1 MKRNLGVASPY
12 YSMEGLP
19 VAILCSSRPPFMLL
33 RLRVPSIEVHKR
45 RSLARRILILHGVF
59 LTALLVVI
67 ARLMELQILQ
77 GTEYRQVAQEQHYG
91 GVVLPARRGE
101 IWGVNSKT
109 GEQAILATNTT
120 LDLLY
125 IDPLVVDDPVHVA
138 NTVSSLLFTEE
149 FYEQCL
155 RATSSCPRELM
166 SFFEGLFDPLTFVRS
181 IQSGSL
187 LERLPSTIPSI
198 RPRDVTVPDLAEAR
212 RLFAQDIGR
221 RIAEK
226 RVRFAPLKYSA
237 TKVEME
243 AVQKLGFPGINV
255 EWGKYL
261 VYADPEEVSQ
271 SQVSAI
277 ARSLAN
283 VLRSDAATLE
293 QALRS
298 RPLRYV
304 PIMRRLPP
312 ALSLKVKERLL
323 LSWKETLARK
333 SHARDATEA
342 ERILDPFRCVAL
354 LPEHWR
360 FYPDATIASHVV
372 GFLNT
377 NQEPQYGVERTFN
390 PQLRGQEGLIRT
402 VSDPTGRQ
410 ILTSEQTI
418 IDPQDG
424 KTVVLTI
431 DPTIQKEV
439 EAILADGVRR
449 FQANS
454 AQVVVLDPFT
464 GRVLAMANAPLF
476 DRNIY
481 GGVYEKE
488 AVMLSDERERGI
500 VVELYHPL
508 TSTRVVKAY
517 LPDVTT
523 MEGRKRLSVKTR
535 SALEEIERV
544 YDLEDIARYYLYHGE
559 NDRSEIFPTDVK
571 GVWLQYRNTIG
582 VGAYLNRVVQETYEP
597 GSIMKPVTMA
607 IALDQGEVGPADMYD
622 DTGPVEVDEYTIK
635 NALLVYYGKVT
646 MTNCLELSIN
656 TCMTSVSA
664 KLGSKLLYSM
674 LLRFGFGRVT
684 GIELDDELPG
694 TLRPWR
700 SWSRALL
707 ATASFGQGITVTP
720 MQMAS
725 AFGVLAN
732 GGKLLRPTIIDS
744 IHHPDGTIEKA
755 PTRVLDQVITSEA
768 SETITAML
776 VSAAEKGFAKAG
788 RVVGYRIAAKTG
800 TSQIAGPGGR
810 YEAGTGSTI
819 ASFAGYGPV
828 PNPRFVIIVKMDRP
842 KYRETVHGAAAAA
855 PLFKEIA
862 AFLFKY
868 YGIPP
873 SEE

>member
-1 MKRNLGVASPY
+1 MLLASRL
-12 YSMEGLP
+12 S
-19 VAILCSSRPPFMLL
+19 FMLL

-59 LTALLVVI
+59 LTGLLIII
-67 ARLMELQILQ
+67 ARLIELQILE
-77 GTEYRQVAQEQHYG
+77 GTEYRHIAQAQHYG

-101 IWGVNSKT
+101 ILGVNSKT
-109 GEQAILATNTT
+109 KEQLILATNTT

-125 IDPLVVDDPVHVA
+125 IDPLVVDNPAYVA
-138 NTVSSLLFTEE
+138 DTVASVLFTEE
-149 FYEQCL
+149 FYEQCVRSL
-155 RATSSCPRELM
+155 SSCQREFM
-166 SFFEGLFDPLTFVRS
+166 PFFEGLFDPLTFVRH
-181 IQSGSL
+181 IQSGAL
-187 LERLPSTIPSI
+187 LERLPSTIPPL
-198 RPRDVTVPDLAEAR
+198 RPQNISVPDLAEAR
-212 RLFAQDIGR
+212 RLFARDIER
-221 RIAEK
+221 RITEK
-226 RVRFAPLKYSA
+226 RVRFVPLKYSA
-237 TKVEME
+237 TKVEMD
-243 AVQKLGFPGINV
+243 AVQKLGFPGVDI
-255 EWGKYL
+255 EWRKYL
-261 VYADPEEVSQ
+261 VYADPERVSQ
-271 SQVSAI
+271 SQI
-277 ARSLAN
+277 PELARSLSR
-283 VLRSDAATLE
+283 VLHIEAPLLDE
-293 QALRS
+293 ALRS

-304 PIMRRLPP
+304 PVLRRLPP
-312 ALSLKVKERLL
+312 ALSLKVKEVLL
-323 LSWKETLARK
+323 RSWKETLSQKAKARN
-333 SHARDATEA
+333 HAEA
-342 ERILDPFRCVAL
+342 ERIYDPLRGITL

-377 NQEPQYGVERTFN
+377 NQEPQYGIERTFN
-390 PQLRGQEGLIRT
+390 PQLRGQEGIIRT
-402 VSDPTGRQ
+402 ISDVT
-410 ILTSEQTI
+410 QTI

-424 KTVVLTI
+424 ENIILTI

-439 EAILADGVRR
+439 ETILADGVRR

-454 AQVVVLDPFT
+454 GQVVVLDPRS
-464 GRVLAMANAPLF
+464 GHVLAMANAPLF
-476 DRNIY
+476 DRNVY

-488 AVMLSDERERGI
+488 PIVLSVERERDI

-508 TSTRVVKAY
+508 TNLRVVKAY

-523 MEGRKRLSVKTR
+523 VPGREKLSAKTR
-535 SALEEIERV
+535 AALEEIEQA
-544 YDLEDIARYYLYHGE
+544 YDLEDIARYYLYYGE
-559 NDRSEIFPTDVK
+559 NDRSEVFPTDMK
-571 GVWLQYRNTIG
+571 GVWLKYRNNIG

-597 GSIMKPVTMA
+597 GSIMKPITMA
-607 IALDQGEVGPADMYD
+607 IALDQGEVVPNDIYD
-622 DTGPVEVDEYTIK
+622 DTGPVQVDEFTIK

-656 TCMTSVSA
+656 TCMTSISA
-664 KLGSKLLYSM
+664 KLGPKLFYSM
-674 LLRFGFGRVT
+674 LLRFGFGLVT

-720 MQMAS
+720 LQMAS

-732 GGKLLRPTIIDS
+732 GGKLLRPTIINS
-744 IHHPDGTIEKA
+744 VHHADGTEEEV
-755 PTRVLDQVITSEA
+755 PVRVLDQVITEET

-788 RVVGYRIAAKTG
+788 RVPGYRIAAKTG

-842 KYRETVHGAAAAA
+842 KYREVVHGAAAAA

-862 AFLFKY
+862 TFLFKY

>member
-1 MKRNLGVASPY
+1 MIQTSRL
-12 YSMEGLP
+12 
-19 VAILCSSRPPFMLL
+19 SSMLL
-33 RLRVPSIEVHKR
+33 RLLVPSIEVHKR

-59 LTALLVVI
+59 LTGLLIII
-67 ARLMELQILQ
+67 ARLIDLQILE
-77 GTEYRQVAQEQHYG
+77 GTEYRRVAQAQHYG

-101 IWGVNSKT
+101 ILGVNSKT

-125 IDPLVVDDPVHVA
+125 IDPLIVDDPASVA
-138 NTVSSLLFTEE
+138 NTVSSILFTEE
-149 FYEQCL
+149 FYDQCV
-155 RATSSCPRELM
+155 RSSSSCPRELIQ
-166 SFFEGLFDPLTFVRS
+166 FFEGLFDPLTFVRS
-181 IQSGSL
+181 IQSGSF

-198 RPRDVTVPDLAEAR
+198 HPRNIVVPDLTEAR
-212 RLFAQDIGR
+212 RLFARDIER
-221 RIAEK
+221 RISEK

-243 AVQKLGFPGINV
+243 AVQKLGFPGVDV
-255 EWGKYL
+255 EFGKYL
-261 VYADPEEVSQ
+261 VYADPELVPQ
-271 SQVSAI
+271 SQVSEI
-277 ARSLAN
+277 ARSFSN
-283 VLRSDAATLE
+283 VLRIDASSLE

-312 ALSLKVKERLL
+312 ALSLKVKELL
-323 LSWKETLARK
+323 LRSWKETLAQK
-333 SHARDATEA
+333 AKARDTTEA
-342 ERILDPFRCVAL
+342 ERILDLFRCIAL

-372 GFLNT
+372 GFLNA
-377 NQEPQYGVERTFN
+377 NKEPQYGIERTFN

-402 VSDPTGRQ
+402 VSDLTGRQ

-431 DPTIQKEV
+431 DPIIQKEV
-439 EAILADGVRR
+439 ETILVDGVRR

-454 AQVVVLDPFT
+454 VQVVVLDPFT
-464 GRVLAMANAPLF
+464 GRILAMANAPLF
-476 DRNIY
+476 DRNVY

-488 AVMLSDERERGI
+488 AVVLSDERQRGI

-508 TSTRVVKAY
+508 TDIRVVKAY

-523 MEGRKRLSVKTR
+523 SEGRKRLSAKTR
-535 SALEEIERV
+535 SSLEEIELA
-544 YDLEDIARYYLYHGE
+544 YDLEDIARYYLYYGE
-559 NDRSEIFPTDVK
+559 NDRKEIFPTDVK
-571 GVWLQYRNTIG
+571 GVWLKYRNAIG
-582 VGAYLNRVVQETYEP
+582 VGAYLNRSVQETYEP
-597 GSIMKPVTMA
+597 GSIMKPITMA
-607 IALDQGEVGPADMYD
+607 IAIDQGEVVPNDIYD
-622 DTGPVEVDEYTIK
+622 DTGPVKVDEYTIK

-664 KLGSKLLYSM
+664 KLGPKLLYSM

-694 TLRPWR
+694 SIRPWR

-720 MQMAS
+720 IQMAS
-725 AFGVLAN
+725 AFGALAN

-744 IHHPDGTIEKA
+744 IHHADGTVEKA
-755 PTRVLDQVITSEA
+755 PVRVLDQVITSEA

-776 VSAAEKGFAKAG
+776 VSAAENGFAKAG
-788 RVVGYRIAAKTG
+788 RVLGYRIAAKTG

-810 YEAGTGSTI
+810 YDTGTGSTI
-819 ASFAGYGPV
+819 ASFVGYGPI

-873 SEE
+873 SDE

>member
-1 MKRNLGVASPY
+1 
-12 YSMEGLP
+12 
-19 VAILCSSRPPFMLL
+19 MLL

-59 LTALLVVI
+59 LTGLLIVI
-67 ARLMELQILQ
+67 ARLIELQILE
-77 GTEYRQVAQEQHYG
+77 GTAYRRRAQAQHYG

-125 IDPLVVDDPVHVA
+125 IDPLIVDDSASVA
-138 NTVSSLLFTEE
+138 DTVSSVLFTEE
-149 FYEQCL
+149 FYKQCV
-155 RATSSCPRELM
+155 RSTSSCPRELIP
-166 SFFEGLFDPLTFVRS
+166 FFEGLFDPLTFVRS
-181 IQSGSL
+181 LQSGSL

-198 RPRDVTVPDLAEAR
+198 HPRNIVVPDLAEAR
-212 RLFAQDIGR
+212 RLFARDIER

-226 RVRFAPLKYSA
+226 HVRFAPLKYSA

-243 AVQKLGFPGINV
+243 AVRDLGFPGVDV

-261 VYADPEEVSQ
+261 VYADPERVSQ
-271 SQVSAI
+271 SQISAI
-277 ARSLAN
+277 ARSLSS
-283 VLRSDAATLE
+283 VLRSDVSTLE

-312 ALSLKVKERLL
+312 TLSLKVKELL
-323 LSWKETLARK
+323 LRSWKETLAQK
-333 SHARDATEA
+333 ANARDTAEA
-342 ERILDPFRCVAL
+342 ERILDPFRCIAL

-377 NQEPQYGVERTFN
+377 NQEPQYGIERTFN

-418 IDPQDG
+418 IDPHDG
-424 KTVVLTI
+424 ETVVLTI

-439 EAILADGVRR
+439 EAILADGVER

-454 AQVVVLDPFT
+454 AQVVVMDPLT
-464 GRVLAMANAPLF
+464 GRILAMANAPLF

-488 AVMLSDERERGI
+488 AVVLSKERERGI

-508 TSTRVVKAY
+508 TNIRVVKAY

-523 MEGRKRLSVKTR
+523 MEGRERLSAKTR
-535 SALEEIERV
+535 SALEEIERS
-544 YDLEDIARYYLYHGE
+544 YELEDIARYDLYYGE
-559 NDRSEIFPTDVK
+559 NDRMEIFPTDIK
-571 GVWLQYRNTIG
+571 GVWLKYRNTIG

-597 GSIMKPVTMA
+597 GSIMKPITMA
-607 IALDQGEVGPADMYD
+607 IALDQGEVVPTDIYD

-664 KLGSKLLYSM
+664 KLGPKLLYSM

-684 GIELDDELPG
+684 GIQLDDELPG

-707 ATASFGQGITVTP
+707 ATASFGQGITATP
-720 MQMAS
+720 IQMAS
-725 AFGVLAN
+725 AFSALAN

-744 IHHPDGTIEKA
+744 IRRADSTVEKA
-755 PTRVLDQVITSEA
+755 AVRVLDQVITSEA

-788 RVVGYRIAAKTG
+788 RVSGYRIAAKTG

-810 YEAGTGSTI
+810 YETGTGSTI

-828 PNPRFVIIVKMDRP
+828 PSPRFVIIVKMDRP
-842 KYRETVHGAAAAA
+842 KYQATVHGAAAAA

-862 AFLFKY
+862 AFLFRY

-873 SEE
+873 SDE

>member
-1 MKRNLGVASPY
+1 MLLYCEPSPF
-12 YSMEGLP
+12 S
-19 VAILCSSRPPFMLL
+19 MLL
-33 RLRVPSIEVHKR
+33 RLRVPSVEVHKR

-59 LTALLVVI
+59 LTGLLLII
-67 ARLMELQILQ
+67 ARLMDLQLFK
-77 GTEYRQVAQEQHYG
+77 GAEYRRAAQGQHYG

-101 IWGVNSKT
+101 ILGVNSKT
-109 GEQAILATNTT
+109 GEPAILATNTT

-125 IDPLVVDDPVHVA
+125 IDPLVVDDPAMVA
-138 NTVSSLLFTEE
+138 HTVASVLFTEE
-149 FYEQCL
+149 FYDQCV
-155 RATSSCPRELM
+155 RAAPSCPREFVP
-166 SFFEGLFDPLTFVRS
+166 FFEGLFDPLTFARS
-181 IQSGSL
+181 IQSGAL
-187 LERLPSTIPSI
+187 LERVPSTIPSI
-198 RPRDVTVPDLAEAR
+198 RPRDVAVPDLSEAR
-212 RLFAQDIGR
+212 RLFARDIER

-237 TKVEME
+237 TKVEMA
-243 AVQKLGFPGINV
+243 AVQELALSGVVV
-255 EWGKYL
+255 EWEKYL
-261 VYADPEEVSQ
+261 VYADPESVPR
-271 SQVSAI
+271 SQVAEV

-283 VLRSDAATLE
+283 VLRSDVVSLE

-312 ALSLKVKERLL
+312 ALSLKMKELL
-323 LSWKETLARK
+323 LRSRKETLARK
-333 SHARDATEA
+333 SQARSTVEA
-342 ERILDPFRCVAL
+342 ERILDPLRCVAL

-402 VSDPTGRQ
+402 VSDPAGGQ

-424 KTVVLTI
+424 DAIVLTI
-431 DPTIQKEV
+431 DPIIQKEV
-439 EAILADGVRR
+439 ESILADGVRR
-449 FQANS
+449 FQADS
-454 AQVVVLDPFT
+454 AQAVVLDPFT
-464 GRVLAMANAPLF
+464 GRILAMANAPLF
-476 DRNIY
+476 DRNAY

-488 AVMLSDERERGI
+488 AVLLSAERERGI

-508 TSTRVVKAY
+508 TNARVLKAY
-517 LPDVTT
+517 YPDVTT
-523 MEGRKRLSVKTR
+523 VEGRGKLSAKTR
-535 SALEEIERV
+535 SALEEIERS
-544 YDLEDIARYYLYHGE
+544 YDLKDIARYYLYHGE
-559 NDRSEIFPTDVK
+559 NDRTEIFPTDLK
-571 GVWLQYRNTIG
+571 GVWLRYRNAIG

-607 IALDQGEVGPADMYD
+607 IALDQGEVVPTDTYD
-622 DTGPVEVDEYTIK
+622 DAGPVQVDEYTIK
-635 NALLVYYGKVT
+635 NALLTYYGQVT

-656 TCMTSVSA
+656 TCMTHVSA
-664 KLGSKLLYSM
+664 KLGPKLLYSM
-674 LLRFGFGRVT
+674 LSRFGFGRVT

-707 ATASFGQGITVTP
+707 ATAAFGQGITTTP

-725 AFGVLAN
+725 AYGALAN
-732 GGKLLRPTIIDS
+732 GGKLLHPTVIDS
-744 IHHPDGTIEKA
+744 ISRADGTVEKT
-755 PTRVLDQVITSEA
+755 PVRVLDQVITPEV

-788 RVVGYRIAAKTG
+788 RVPGYRVAAKTG

-810 YEAGTGSTI
+810 YETGTGSTI
-819 ASFAGYGPV
+819 ASFAGYGPI
-828 PNPRFVIIVKMDRP
+828 PDPRFVILVKVDRP
-842 KYRETVHGAAAAA
+842 KYKETVHGAAAAA

-873 SEE
+873 SENR

>member
-1 MKRNLGVASPY
+1 
-12 YSMEGLP
+12 
-19 VAILCSSRPPFMLL
+19 MLL

-45 RSLARRILILHGVF
+45 RSLARRIFILHGVF
-59 LTALLVVI
+59 LMGLLIII
-67 ARLMELQILQ
+67 ARLIELQMLE
-77 GTEYRQVAQEQHYG
+77 GTEYRRIAQAQHYG

-101 IWGVNSKT
+101 IWGMNSKT

-125 IDPLVVDDPVHVA
+125 IDPLIVDDPASVA
-138 NTVSSLLFTEE
+138 DTVSSVLFTEE
-149 FYEQCL
+149 FHEQCARSL
-155 RATSSCPRELM
+155 SSCPRELIP
-166 SFFEGLFDPLTFVRS
+166 FFEGLFDPLTFVRS
-181 IQSGSL
+181 LQSGSL

-198 RPRDVTVPDLAEAR
+198 HPRNVIVPDLAEAR
-212 RLFAQDIGR
+212 RLFARDIER

-243 AVQKLGFPGINV
+243 AVRDLGFPGVAV
-255 EWGKYL
+255 EFGKYL
-261 VYADPEEVSQ
+261 VYADPEQVSQ
-271 SQVSAI
+271 SQISAI
-277 ARSLAN
+277 ARSLSK
-283 VLRSDAATLE
+283 VLRSDASPLE

-312 ALSLKVKERLL
+312 ALSLKVKELL
-323 LSWKETLARK
+323 LHSWKETLAQK
-333 SHARDATEA
+333 AQARDTAAA
-342 ERILDPFRCVAL
+342 ERILDPFRCIAL

-377 NQEPQYGVERTFN
+377 NQEPQYGIERTFN

-402 VSDPTGRQ
+402 VSDLTGGQ
-410 ILTSEQTI
+410 ILTSEQTM

-424 KTVVLTI
+424 ETIVLTI

-439 EAILADGVRR
+439 EAILAQGIER

-454 AQVVVLDPFT
+454 AQVVVMDPLT
-464 GRVLAMANAPLF
+464 GRILAMANAPLF
-476 DRNIY
+476 DRNVY
-481 GGVYEKE
+481 SGVYEKE
-488 AVMLSDERERGI
+488 VILLSAEREGGI
-500 VVELYHPL
+500 VVELHHPL
-508 TSTRVVKAY
+508 TNIRVVKAY

-523 MEGRKRLSVKTR
+523 AKGREKLSAKTR
-535 SALEEIERV
+535 SALEEIERA
-544 YDLEDIARYYLYHGE
+544 YDLKDIARYYLYYGE
-559 NDRSEIFPTDVK
+559 NDRTEIFPTDIK
-571 GVWLQYRNTIG
+571 GVWLKYRNAIG

-597 GSIMKPVTMA
+597 GSIMKPITMA
-607 IALDQGEVGPADMYD
+607 IALDQGEVVPTDIYD
-622 DTGPVEVDEYTIK
+622 DTGPVQVDEYTIK

-664 KLGSKLLYSM
+664 KLGPKLLYSM

-684 GIELDDELPG
+684 GVELDDELPG

-720 MQMAS
+720 IQMAS
-725 AFGVLAN
+725 AFSALAN
-732 GGKLLRPTIIDS
+732 GGQLLRPTIIDS
-744 IHHPDGTIEKA
+744 IRRADSTVEKT
-755 PTRVLDQVITSEA
+755 PVRVLDQVITSEA

-776 VSAAEKGFAKAG
+776 VSAVEKGFAKSG
-788 RVVGYRIAAKTG
+788 RVPGYRIAAKTG
-800 TSQIAGPGGR
+800 TSQIAGPGGK
-810 YEAGTGSTI
+810 YETGTGSTT
-819 ASFAGYGPV
+819 ASFIGYGPI
-828 PNPRFVIIVKMDRP
+828 PNPRFVILVKMDRP
-842 KYRETVHGAAAAA
+842 KYREVVHGAAAAA

-862 AFLFKY
+862 AFLFRY

>member
-1 MKRNLGVASPY
+1 MLRTPR
-12 YSMEGLP
+12 LP
-19 VAILCSSRPPFMLL
+19 PMLL

-59 LTALLVVI
+59 LTGLLIII
-67 ARLMELQILQ
+67 ARLIELQILE
-77 GTEYRQVAQEQHYG
+77 GTEYRRVAQAQHYG

-125 IDPLVVDDPVHVA
+125 IDPLVVDNPAHVA
-138 NTVSSLLFTEE
+138 DTMSAVLFTEE
-149 FYEQCL
+149 FYEQCS
-155 RATSSCPRELM
+155 RSSSSCPRELIP
-166 SFFEGLFDPLTFVRS
+166 FFEGLFDPLTFVRS
-181 IQSGSL
+181 LQSGSL
-187 LERLPSTIPSI
+187 LEPLPSTIPSLH
-198 RPRDVTVPDLAEAR
+198 PRNIVVPDLAEAR
-212 RLFAQDIGR
+212 RLFARDMER

-226 RVRFAPLKYSA
+226 RVRFVPLKYSA

-243 AVQKLGFPGINV
+243 AVRTLGFPGV
-255 EWGKYL
+255 DVQWGKYL
-261 VYADPEEVSQ
+261 VYADPERVPQ
-271 SQVSAI
+271 SQVSTI
-277 ARSLAN
+277 ARSLSSA
-283 VLRSDAATLE
+283 LRSDASLLE

-304 PIMRRLPP
+304 PVMRRLPP
-312 ALSLKVKERLL
+312 ALSLKVKELL
-323 LSWKETLARK
+323 LRSWKDTLAQK
-333 SHARDATEA
+333 SRARDTAEA
-342 ERILDPFRCVAL
+342 ERILDPFRCIAL

-372 GFLNT
+372 GFLNA
-377 NQEPQYGVERTFN
+377 NQEPQYGIERTFN
-390 PQLRGQEGLIRT
+390 PQLRGQEGVIRT

-418 IDPQDG
+418 IDPHDG
-424 KTVVLTI
+424 EIIVLTI
-431 DPTIQKEV
+431 DPTIQRAV
-439 EAILADGVRR
+439 ETILADGVRR

-464 GRVLAMANAPLF
+464 GRILAMANAPLF
-476 DRNIY
+476 DRNVY

-488 AVMLSDERERGI
+488 AVVLSREREKGI

-508 TSTRVVKAY
+508 TNTRVVKAY

-523 MEGRKRLSVKTR
+523 VEGRKRLSAKTR

-544 YDLEDIARYYLYHGE
+544 YDLADIARYYLYYGE
-559 NDRSEIFPTDVK
+559 NDRTEIFPTDVK
-571 GVWLQYRNTIG
+571 GVWLKYRNTIG

-597 GSIMKPVTMA
+597 GSIMKPITMA
-607 IALDQGEVGPADMYD
+607 IALDQGEVVPTEIYD
-622 DTGPVEVDEYTIK
+622 DTGPVQADEYTIK

-664 KLGSKLLYSM
+664 KLGPKLLYSM

-694 TLRPWR
+694 SIRPWR

-720 MQMAS
+720 IQMAS

-744 IHHPDGTIEKA
+744 IHRADGTVEKA
-755 PTRVLDQVITSEA
+755 PVRVLDQVVTPEA
-768 SETITAML
+768 SATITAML

-788 RVVGYRIAAKTG
+788 RVAGYHIAAKTG

-828 PNPRFVIIVKMDRP
+828 PSPRFVIIVKVDRP

-873 SEE
+873 NEE